1 VIPNRRLR
9 YLTTLD
15 QIRPLAGRT
24 GDCMTVHI
32 DIRQTDAAGM
42 TDIQQ
47 WMLSVIA
54 GDIQADVQQ
63 GHLT

>member
-1 VIPNRRLR
+1 
-9 YLTTLD
+9 
-15 QIRPLAGRT
+15 
-24 GDCMTVHI
+24 MTVHI

-63 GHLT
+63 GHLTWQQAADVLERLATIIRQRHTGAAHD